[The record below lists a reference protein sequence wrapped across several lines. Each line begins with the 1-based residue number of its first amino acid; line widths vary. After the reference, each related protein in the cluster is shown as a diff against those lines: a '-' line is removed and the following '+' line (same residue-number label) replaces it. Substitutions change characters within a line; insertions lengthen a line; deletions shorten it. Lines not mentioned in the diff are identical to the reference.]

1 MASSPRRSDAGPAP
15 VPAPVRRADAELIET
30 LGLHGKSRAAGL
42 IVRGAILLALIG
54 AVAYG
59 VQRYREREAKNAEP
73 TYKTAA
79 VTRENVQVT
88 ITATGTLK
96 GLNTV
101 EVGAEVSGKVTVVH
115 VDWNDRVE
123 KGQVLAELDPEQ
135 ARATLDEATARVS
148 EAEASIRQARATLV
162 EAKQTAAR
170 ATTQIG
176 QGLVS
181 QRELEAANAAEARAD
196 ANLAS
201 AKASLV
207 VARAALNSARS
218 RLEKTTIRSPIDGMV
233 LSRTVEPGQTVTAS
247 LQTPVLFKLA
257 EDLERL
263 SLNVFIDES
272 DVGRAKEGLAAS
284 FTVDAYPARVF
295 PSKVLSLRNE
305 AKVEQ
310 NVVTYEAVLAVDNH
324 ELLLR
329 PGMTA
334 TATIVAETHRDVVAV
349 PNAALRWKPEVP
361 KVISG
366 FNLRPRAPKQAPP
379 PAAKSA
385 RRVFVLEGGVPK
397 PITIKTGASDGRVTE
412 VVGDTLAP
420 GRQVIVDAIDKANE
434 AGTGR

>member
-1 MASSPRRSDAGPAP
+1 MASNPRSSDVRPAP
-15 VPAPVRRADAELIET
+15 ARRADPELVKT
-30 LGLHGKSRAAGL
+30 LGLQGRSRAVGL
-42 IVRGAILLALIG
+42 IVRALLVLALIG
-54 AVAYG
+54 AAAFG
-59 VQRYREREAKNAEP
+59 VQRYRERAARDAEP

-79 VTRENVQVT
+79 VSREDVRVT

-101 EVGAEVSGKVTVVH
+101 EVGAEISGKVTVVH
-115 VDWNDRVE
+115 VDWNDRVA

-135 ARATLDEATARVS
+135 ARATLDEANARVS
-148 EAEASIRQARATLV
+148 EADASIRQAHATLI

-170 ATTQIG
+170 ATAQIG

-181 QRELEAANAAEARAD
+181 QKELEAARAAEARAD

-201 AKASLV
+201 AKASAV
-207 VARAALNSARS
+207 VARAALKSAQS
-218 RLEKTTIRSPIDGMV
+218 RLEKTTILSPIDGMV

-284 FTVDAYPARVF
+284 FTVDAYPGRVF

-310 NVVTYEAVLAVDNH
+310 NVVTYEAVLAVDNR

-349 PNAALRWKPEVP
+349 PNAALRWKPEVA

-366 FNLRPRAPKQAPP
+366 LNLRPRAPKQAPP
-379 PAAKSA
+379 PAEKGA

-397 PITIKTGASDGRVTE
+397 PLTIKTGASDGRVTE
-412 VVGDTLAP
+412 VVGGTLAP